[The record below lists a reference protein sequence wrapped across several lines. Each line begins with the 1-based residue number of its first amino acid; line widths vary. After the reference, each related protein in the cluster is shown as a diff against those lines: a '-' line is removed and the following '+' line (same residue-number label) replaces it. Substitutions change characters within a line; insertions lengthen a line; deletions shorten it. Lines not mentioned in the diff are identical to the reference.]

1 MAFKKYKIID
11 DVLKAYQLSI
21 VKEDF
26 LINLPDSSMPL
37 PLKEEL
43 EYLMA
48 NYPYK
53 SSEAAIRETILFPIL
68 KEVWKVYNNDLMLWA
83 NKTISFNKELGGM
96 PDYIL
101 AKQSHLGKIVFE
113 TPLLA
118 VVEAKKD
125 DFEGGWAQCA
135 LEMYTI
141 QKINAKP
148 ELPVFGIVTN
158 GDNWEFAQLKGTCFI
173 ANKKPFSIF
182 QPDDLYAA
190 LMLFFEKCKKN
201 AVEMS

>member
-26 LINLPDSSMPL
+26 LINLPNVSMPL

-101 AKQSHLGKIVFE
+101 SKQSHLGKIVFE

-141 QKINAKP
+141 QRINGKP

-158 GDNWEFAQLKGTCFI
+158 GDNWEFAQLKGSCFLT
-173 ANKKPFSIF
+173 NKKPFSIF
-182 QPDDLYAA
+182 QPDNLYAA
-190 LMLFFEKCKKN
+190 LMLFFEKCKEN
-201 AVEMS
+201 AVKMS